1 MEQLQPVSS
10 PETASVARFVDDD
23 AATFLQQL
31 SNSLLVQSGAVN
43 LIGLDAIH
51 DRLGQRWFRRREDV
65 WLYVE
70 KCIERLLADRA
81 YFRRVSET
89 DFVIAIA
96 GSDALA
102 AQTMCVKVLSEAL
115 THFLGATEPG
125 SVVIR
130 KVDGVSEGEI
140 RCAPVDLRMLAERQ
154 DIVAVPGPAIGAEP
168 LRERSFAEPPPEP
181 RPRTSHP
188 RRAGPASLSSAT
200 GLQLSVDY
208 LPEPLVNLHNGR
220 VAGMCLEPVVREVR
234 SGRRVPHHGLA
245 RLPERDL
252 AFIDDLGI
260 TVAHGISATHAAAQS
275 LLLEVSFQTLAC
287 QKLRTALLDELRA
300 RRLGPAW
307 VIMLSHFEHGTP
319 PSRLIEMISFLRPYC
334 EGVFADVPV
343 ATPHFGHLAE
353 CRFRGLV
360 IDLERWAADPE
371 RTADFLLH
379 FGERAGGLASVL
391 AARGLASE
399 ALFDVA
405 RTAGLTHASVRR
417 PEPRSFAARTA
428 PPR

>member
-1 MEQLQPVSS
+1 MEQLQPVPS
-10 PETASVARFVDDD
+10 PETTSVARFVDDD

-115 THFLGATEPG
+115 THFLGAAEPG

-154 DIVAVPGPAIGAEP
+154 DIVAVPRPAASAEP
-168 LRERSFAEPPPEP
+168 LRERVSFAPPTPEP
-181 RPRTSHP
+181 RPPPARP
-188 RRAGPASLSSAT
+188 AGPACLSSAT
-200 GLQLSVDY
+200 GLHLQVDY
-208 LPEPLVNLHNGR
+208 LPEPLINLHNGR
-220 VAGMCLEPVVREVR
+220 VAGMCLEPVVRDVR
-234 SGRRVPHHGLA
+234 SGRRLPHYGLA

-252 AFIDDLGI
+252 AFIDDLSV
-260 TVAHGISATHAAAQS
+260 TVAQGIAATHAAAQS

-287 QKLRTALLDELRA
+287 QKLRTGLLNELRA
-300 RRLGPAW
+300 RRLGSAW
-307 VIMLSHFEHGTP
+307 AIMLSHFDHGTP

-334 EGVFADVPV
+334 EGVFADVP
-343 ATPHFGHLAE
+343 ATSPHFGHLAE

-360 IDLERWAADPE
+360 IDLERWATDPE
-371 RTADFLLH
+371 RTADYLVH

-399 ALFDVA
+399 AMFDVA

-417 PEPRSFAARTA
+417 PEPRSFAARSA
-428 PPR
+428 LPR